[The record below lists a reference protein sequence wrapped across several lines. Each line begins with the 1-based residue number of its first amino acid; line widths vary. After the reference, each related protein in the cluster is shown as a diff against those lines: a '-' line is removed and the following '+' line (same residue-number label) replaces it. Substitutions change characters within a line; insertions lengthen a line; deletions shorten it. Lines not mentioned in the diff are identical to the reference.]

1 MESIGHEIFW
11 VLGSNL
17 GLALGSVLI
26 LWLISIAIRDVS
38 IIDMA
43 FAVILALVAVSSSC
57 LSDSTHGRKPLIL
70 TLIGIWA
77 VRITWHLVR
86 RNWGHGEDAR
96 YSKLRSWVKDD
107 RAFVWLS
114 LRKVFLL
121 QGVVLWL
128 VSLPVQI
135 AMILRTPLNIGWVAY
150 VGAAICI
157 GGIIVETIADV
168 QLTRF
173 RANPANKGTVL
184 ATGLGRY
191 SRHPNYFGELCVWWG
206 LFIIA
211 CENPYGLFTVVGP
224 LAYTYLI
231 VNVTGQRTLD
241 KKLAREKPQYAAYME
256 STNGLIPG
264 PRRNVT

>member
-1 MESIGHEIFW
+1 MGDFANILTVNFAVIIGC
-11 VLGSNL
+11 VLF
-17 GLALGSVLI
+17 
-26 LWLISIAIRDVS
+26 LWLISIPLRDVS

-43 FAVILALVAVSSSC
+43 FAIILCLVAVSTYY
-57 LSDSTHGRKPLIL
+57 LSDNIHDRKPLVL
-70 TLIGIWA
+70 VLVAIWA
-77 VRITWHLVR
+77 IRITWHLVR

-96 YSKLRSWVKDD
+96 YSKLRSWVEDD

-128 VSLPVQI
+128 VSLPMQA
-135 AMILRTPLNIGWVAY
+135 AMVLRTPLELGWIAY
-150 VGAAICI
+150 VGTLVCA
-157 GGIIVETIADV
+157 GGIIFEAVADA

-173 RANPANKGTVL
+173 RANPSNQGTVL
-184 ATGLGRY
+184 NTGVWRY

-211 CENPYGLFTVVGP
+211 CENPLALFTIVGP

-231 VNVTGQRTLD
+231 INVTGQRTLD
-241 KKLAREKPQYAAYME
+241 KKLAREKPDYAAYMQ
-256 STNGLIPG
+256 STNGIIPG
-264 PRRNVT
+264 PSRGDQ